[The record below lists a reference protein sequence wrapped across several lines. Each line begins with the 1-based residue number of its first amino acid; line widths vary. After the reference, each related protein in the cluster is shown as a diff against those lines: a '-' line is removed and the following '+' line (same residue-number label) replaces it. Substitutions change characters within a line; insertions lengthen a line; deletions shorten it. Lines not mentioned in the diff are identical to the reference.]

1 MKWKKKWLKPQIQAT
16 SKFKSKLEEEF
27 NNFLEASGIKF
38 AYENFTISYLKP
50 ARASRYTP
58 DFSCPDINN
67 NYSIIFE
74 TKGHFITADRQKHLF
89 IKQQYPLMDIRFVF
103 SNSKNRIGK
112 KSQTTY
118 KRTQTQSKKHCAT
131 CIKVAVIIENKTYYC
146 GECYLKLKGIKNV
159 KKRN

>member
-1 MKWKKKWLKPQIQAT
+1 MKRKKKWPKPQIQAT

-89 IKQQYPLMDIRFVF
+89 IKQQYPLMDIRFIF

-118 KRTQTQSKKHCAT
+118 AKWC
-131 CIKVAVIIENKTYYC
+131 E
-146 GECYLKLKGIKNV
+146 LKGFKYHCIASTGKLLPDEWV
-159 KKRN
+159 KELKHNQNNIVQLVPKLPE

>member
-1 MKWKKKWLKPQIQAT
+1 MKKKQWYKRTNQAT

-27 NNFLEASGIKF
+27 NNFLEQNKIAF

-58 DFSCPDINN
+58 DFSCPDKNN

-112 KSQTTY
+112 KSQTTPIF
-118 KRTQTQSKKHCAT
+118 
-131 CIKVAVIIENKTYYC
+131 IKT
-146 GECYLKLKGIKNV
+146 L
-159 KKRN
+159 

>member
-1 MKWKKKWLKPQIQAT
+1 MKWPKRQQT

-27 NNFLEASGIKF
+27 NNFLKKNEIAF

-58 DFSCPDINN
+58 DFSCPDKNN

-74 TKGHFITADRQKHLF
+74 TKGHFVTSDRQKHLN
-89 IKQQYPLMDIRFVF
+89 IKQQYPNLDIRFVF

-112 KSQTTY
+112 KSTTTY
-118 KRTQTQSKKHCAT
+118 AKWC
-131 CIKVAVIIENKTYYC
+131 E
-146 GECYLKLKGIKNV
+146 LKGFKYHCIATTGKLLPAQWITEIKQNQINNAKAV
-159 KKRN
+159 FTDQ